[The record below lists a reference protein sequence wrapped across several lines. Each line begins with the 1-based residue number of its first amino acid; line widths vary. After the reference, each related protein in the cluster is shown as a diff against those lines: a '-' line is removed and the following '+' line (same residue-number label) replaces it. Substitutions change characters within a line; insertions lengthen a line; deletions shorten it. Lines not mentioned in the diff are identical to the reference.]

1 MAHIAPLGCDQDN
14 NYDAMIE
21 AVNVGPV
28 AINVAASAWKS
39 YAGGV
44 FDGCSYS
51 DIIINHG
58 TCLSFLAPVVNPELH
73 ARVTAWRAVVQLVG
87 YGTDEETGLDYWL
100 VKNSWGPFWGEEGF
114 IRLRRHNPYKGEEVP
129 CGPDTNPQAGTECED
144 GPKVI
149 NVCGACGMYWQGAYP
164 TGVRRP

>member
-1 MAHIAPLGCDQDN
+1 
-14 NYDAMIE
+14 MIE

-28 AINVAASAWKS
+28 AINVAANAWKS

-44 FDGCSYS
+44 FDGCSYK

-58 TCLSFLAPVVNPELH
+58 TCFPACCGPETLCPLFAFLLSC
-73 ARVTAWRAVVQLVG
+73 AVVQLVG

-129 CGPDTNPQAGTECED
+129 CGPDTNPQAGTECQD